1 MVVIATT
8 TKIMDDLS
16 AEGIESPITR
26 DLTTTS
32 APDTKTSTST
42 EVAKTHPSTNLAEA
56 TAAEGVVNS
65 SPEGISEVA
74 LNEAEVVVVSS
85 SQEESTEAEVK

>member
-8 TKIMDDLS
+8 TKIMDDLPV
-16 AEGIESPITR
+16 EGTESPITR

-42 EVAKTHPSTNLAEA
+42 EVAKTHPSTNLVEA
-56 TAAEGVVNS
+56 TAEEAVLNL
-65 SPEGISEVA
+65 SPEVA
-74 LNEAEVVVVSS
+74 LNEAEVVAVSLCR
-85 SQEESTEAEVK
+85 EESTEAGVR